1 MQEQSNSSIIV
12 SCKSVCKYYDSY
24 CVLGDF
30 NLDVHSGEIISFV
43 GPSGSGKSTILHLI
57 AKLDIPSSG
66 EISVPLFNEKD
77 YASIRKNHIGFI
89 YQYHF
94 LIDELS
100 VIENVMISS
109 KKENISYAIE
119 ILDSLN
125 ILDKKDNFPYQLSGG
140 QKQRTAIARAIIN
153 SPDII
158 IADEP
163 TGSLDK
169 DNAENVQNILISYT
183 KKRKSTLIF
192 ATHDNDFAKKADK
205 IISLR

>member
-1 MQEQSNSSIIV
+1 MKELNSSIIISCDRISKHYDNCCVFDDFSLDIIAGDVV
-12 SCKSVCKYYDSY
+12 S
-24 CVLGDF
+24 
-30 NLDVHSGEIISFV
+30 II
-43 GPSGSGKSTILHLI
+43 GPSGTGKSTILHII
-57 AKLDIPSSG
+57 ALLDTPTSG
-66 EISVPLFNEKD
+66 SVITPLFKEKD

-94 LIDELS
+94 LIDELT

-109 KKENISYAIE
+109 DKKNTDSAIK

-125 ILDKKDNFPYQLSGG
+125 ILNKKDNFPYQLSGG

-163 TGSLDK
+163 TGNLDR
-169 DNAENVQNILISYT
+169 DNAENVQNILISYA
-183 KKRKSTLIF
+183 KEKKSTLIF

-205 IISLR
+205 IICLH

>member
-1 MQEQSNSSIIV
+1 MQVQSNSSIII
-12 SCKSVCKYYDSY
+12 SCKSLCKYYDSY
-24 CVLGDF
+24 CVLDNF
-30 NLDVHSGEIISFV
+30 NLDIHSGEIISFV
-43 GPSGSGKSTILHLI
+43 GPSGSGKSTLLHLI
-57 AKLDIPSSG
+57 AKLDVPSYG
-66 EISVPLFNEKD
+66 KVSVPLFNEKD

-119 ILDSLN
+119 ILNSLN

-169 DNAENVQNILISYT
+169 NNAENVQNILISYA
-183 KKRKSTLIF
+183 KKRRSTLIF